1 MAIDLATASQ
11 ETLSDIRTS
20 LGFFLS
26 SSPFIIR
33 ENELELGTTTTPVS
47 TVLDS
52 TLTGQVSSMVVKLN
66 GYMVKIPIIPV

>member
-11 ETLSDIRTS
+11 ETLSNIRTS

-26 SSPFIIR
+26 STPLIIK
-33 ENELELGTTTTPVS
+33 ENEFELGTTTTPVS